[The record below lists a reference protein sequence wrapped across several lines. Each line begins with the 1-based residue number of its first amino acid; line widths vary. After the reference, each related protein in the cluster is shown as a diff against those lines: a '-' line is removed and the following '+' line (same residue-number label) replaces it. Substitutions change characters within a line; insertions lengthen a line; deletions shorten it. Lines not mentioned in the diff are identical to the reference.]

1 MLVGAFNQEEAL
13 VGAFS
18 LIVKTF
24 WTFVASSSRQRSV
37 YTHNTFPDINFKYA
51 RANALLNDSFPQTN
65 EFLCDIKVAPVSS
78 FHSYIYLFPD
88 M

>member
-1 MLVGAFNQEEAL
+1 M
-13 VGAFS
+13 
-18 LIVKTF
+18 IVKLPTSRR
-24 WTFVASSSRQRSV
+24 FVSSSIGQRSV
-37 YTHNTFPDINFKYA
+37 YTHNTFPDINIKYGA